1 MLSGIFFFCLFI
13 FYCSSC
19 QVIYILSQVGIILI
33 FYMNRLGQVK
43 KYHSSRSQY
52 QSQDSNSRLFDFK
65 HLFLAPQSSPPSWCL
80 QNSFLLKLIQSPEP
94 TTAWKLVTF
103 VHVFQRLRGL
113 CITHV
118 QISCP
123 VKRGEACKM
132 HRVPDYQIS
141 PRIILHLPSFPDG
154 SDGKESA
161 CNARDPGLITGLGR
175 SSGEGNGYPFQYSC
189 LENAMDRIPG
199 GLQFMGSQ

>member
-1 MLSGIFFFCLFI
+1 
-13 FYCSSC
+13 
-19 QVIYILSQVGIILI
+19 
-33 FYMNRLGQVK
+33 
-43 KYHSSRSQY
+43 
-52 QSQDSNSRLFDFK
+52 
-65 HLFLAPQSSPPSWCL
+65 
-80 QNSFLLKLIQSPEP
+80 
-94 TTAWKLVTF
+94 
-103 VHVFQRLRGL
+103 
-113 CITHV
+113 
-118 QISCP
+118 
-123 VKRGEACKM
+123 M

-161 CNARDPGLITGLGR
+161 CNARDPGVITGLGR